1 MIEGVGYFPEFL
13 CGERQRI
20 LVAAIASVLQ
30 VAPFFTPVM
39 PRSGKSFSVRMTNT
53 GPLGW
58 VSDRD
63 GGYRYQACHPNTGRC
78 WPPIPQP
85 VLDIWFAVA
94 EYPHPPEACL
104 VNYYRPGARMGL
116 HQDRDEDQD
125 DRHHVHCTAISLGD
139 TGCFRIATSR
149 QGPSSSVK
157 LHSGD
162 VLVMAGPARLS
173 YHGIDRILGGSSRL
187 LTGPL
192 FPDGGRI
199 NLTLRRVTR
208 P

>member
-1 MIEGVGYFPEFL
+1 MIGGVGYFPEFL
-13 CGERQRI
+13 CGEQQRT

-30 VAPFFTPVM
+30 EAPFFTPVM
-39 PRSGKSFSVRMTNT
+39 PRSGKSFSVCMTNT

-58 VSDRD
+58 LSDRQ
-63 GGYRYQACHPNTGRC
+63 GGYRYQACHPNTGRR
-78 WPPIPQP
+78 WPPIPQT
-85 VLDIWFAVA
+85 VLDVWSSVA
-94 EYPHPPEACL
+94 EYSHPPEACL
-104 VNYYRPGARMGL
+104 INYYRPGARMGL
-116 HQDRDEDQD
+116 HQDRDEEELAAP
-125 DRHHVHCTAISLGD
+125 VVSISLGD
-139 TGCFRIATSR
+139 TGLFRIAADR
-149 QGPSSSVK
+149 QGPSSVVK
-157 LHSGD
+157 LRSGD